1 MLMARSL
8 SFIFV
13 LAFSMSLGLAEEF
26 HSPPPSPFPARVCA
40 PYVAAWTNVSIS
52 EVARNTGNKFFT
64 LAFILSNGSSNSDP
78 YWNASKPLTN
88 NNYVTDL
95 ANLRAQGGDVII
107 SFGGEG
113 GKELALVHTG
123 VASLQAAYQK
133 VITKYNLKWM
143 DFDIEGATI
152 FDTAANTRRSKAI
165 KNLQDANPGLFIE
178 YTVPST
184 SPNEG
189 VTLPTLE
196 LLKNAMKHGV
206 KIGLVNVMA
215 MNYDRVLYCGDMGP
229 YAVNVINHT
238 HTQLAG
244 IKLDAPIG
252 ITPQIGVNSYPCEI
266 FTLANTQMVYDY
278 AVANPFV
285 SLLSFWVMDADANYS
300 NLEIFKKFNGP
311 GSVNLKVLPSLP
323 LQGGNPGRFDLSGRR
338 IIPVE
343 KQQSGRFRI
352 SRPIP

>member
-1 MLMARSL
+1 MLVPRSL
-8 SFIFV
+8 SFISL
-13 LAFSMSLGLAEEF
+13 LAISITPGLTEEF
-26 HSPPPSPFPARVCA
+26 HAPPPPPFPARVCA
-40 PYVAAWTNVSIS
+40 PYVAAWTDVSIS

-165 KNLQDANPGLFIE
+165 KNLQDANPGLFVE

-278 AVANPFV
+278 AVANSFV

-300 NLEIFKKFNGP
+300 NLNIFKKFNGP
-311 GSVNLKVLPSLP
+311 GPVNLKLMKGKPMHGKQPES
-323 LQGGNPGRFDLSGRR
+323 FDLSGRR
-338 IIPVE
+338 IVSLKKAE
-343 KQQSGRFRI
+343 SVQLRI